1 LTDEKVVV
9 LGTGAQGESNAFL
22 MRVVNGEHRTIFLKE
37 GDTVIFSSSVI
48 PGNERSIQNLM
59 DMVVRQ
65 GAKVIHYEMMDVH
78 AGGHAKEEDLKLMM
92 RLVKPKYFMPI
103 EGNHFMLRAH
113 ADLAEQVGI
122 PKENIFIADNGQ
134 VVEFHK
140 DAQREAAGRLT
151 NERVV
156 TDYVMVDGL
165 GVGDV
170 SNIVLRDR
178 QVMAEDGMIVV
189 IATIDSK
196 TGDPIGNPDI
206 ISRGFVYMKENKE
219 LIEKT
224 RMKVKKIVKDNDAR
238 TPADVD
244 YIKNKVRND
253 VGQFLFSQ
261 TKRRP
266 MVLPVVIKV

>member
-1 LTDEKVVV
+1 MI
-9 LGTGAQGESNAFL
+9 A
-22 MRVVNGEHRTIFLKE
+22 
-37 GDTVIFSSSVI
+37 
-48 PGNERSIQNLM
+48 
-59 DMVVRQ
+59 RQ
-65 GAKVIHYEMMDVH
+65 GADIIHYEMMDVH
-78 AGGHAKEEDLKLMM
+78 AGGHAKQEDLKLMM
-92 RLVKPKYFMPI
+92 RLLKPKYFMPI
-103 EGNHFMLRAH
+103 EGNHYMLRAH
-113 ADLAEQVGI
+113 ANLAKQVGI
-122 PKENIFIADNGQ
+122 PENNIFIADNGQ
-134 VVEFHK
+134 VIEFGQQGK
-140 DAQREAAGRLT
+140 TTEGKLT
-151 NERVV
+151 KEQLPSN
-156 TDYVMVDGL
+156 YVMVDGL

-178 QVMAEDGMIVV
+178 RVMSEDGMIVV

-224 RMKVKKIVKDNDAR
+224 RMKVKKLVKAHDPR
-238 TPADVD
+238 TPADDD
-244 YIKNKVRND
+244 YIKNKIRND